1 MHFVRSRTTVLVV
14 DDERGPR
21 ESLRILLKPAYDV
34 RTASNGAEALEILR
48 TEPVDLVT
56 IDLNMP
62 GLKGDELMRTVR
74 REFPHVEVVIITGWG
89 SVQSASEAVRLG
101 VADYLQK
108 PFDVVQVNAAVAR
121 ALARRRSRARLAE
134 FLDALGD
141 AAGRERNV
149 ATILRDLALDPALQ
163 GELQGVID
171 RFARRGPE
179 PQSGL
184 PALQML
190 EVLAETIEAKDL
202 FMIGHARRTAY
213 YAGLLADRLC
223 LSVEQRR
230 HARISA
236 FVHDVGK
243 VGVPELLLAKPGPL
257 DAEEREVMRAHP
269 EVGARLV
276 DPLGMAPEVTAAV
289 RHHHERWDGEGYPDG
304 LAADETPLLARI
316 VQTADVFDAMTSDRP
331 YRPSRSREEA
341 LAEMRRCAGSQLDAE
356 LVKEFA
362 VIVESRAW
370 DLDPEVLAEMVA
382 VAGSPHLP
390 APEATAPP
398 MTLEEERT

>member
-1 MHFVRSRTTVLVV
+1 MDRADRRIKILVV

-34 RTASNGAEALEILR
+34 RTAANGAEALEVLR
-48 TEPVDLVT
+48 TEAVDLVT

-74 REFPHVEVVIITGWG
+74 REFPHVEVVIITGRG
-89 SVQSASEAVRLG
+89 SVRSASEAVRLG

-121 ALARRRSRARLAE
+121 ALAYRRSRGRLAE

-141 AAGRERNV
+141 ATGREREV
-149 ATILRDLALDPALQ
+149 ATILRDLALDPSLQ
-163 GELQGVID
+163 GQLQGVID
-171 RFARRGPE
+171 RFAGTRLE
-179 PQSGL
+179 PDSGL
-184 PALQML
+184 PALRML

-223 LSVEQRR
+223 LSAEQRR
-230 HARISA
+230 FARLGA

-243 VGVPELLLAKPGPL
+243 VGVPELLLAKAGPL
-257 DAEEREVMRAHP
+257 DGEERDVMRAHP
-269 EVGARLV
+269 ELGARLIE
-276 DPLGMAPEVTAAV
+276 PLGIAPEVTAAV
-289 RHHHERWDGEGYPDG
+289 RHHHERWDGRGYPDG
-304 LAADETPLLARI
+304 LREDETPLLARI

-331 YRPSRSREEA
+331 YRPARRREEA
-341 LAEMRRCAGSQLDAE
+341 LDEMRRSAGSQLDAE
-356 LVKEFA
+356 LVKEFT
-362 VIVESRAW
+362 VLMESQAW
-370 DLDPEVLAEMVA
+370 DIDLDVLAEVVA
-382 VAGSPHLP
+382 TTES
-390 APEATAPP
+390 TAPGAP
-398 MTLEEERT
+398 VPTGPSLPVGGERT